1 MFNVHGKIAKNRLD
15 INKDERRN
23 VFPQMKE
30 KKTWL
35 LNCLNVLLCVCYN
48 VDKEGGREEID
59 SELSANGSPFVL
71 TVVCAQ
77 INIFGIF

>member
-1 MFNVHGKIAKNRLD
+1 MFTEKLLKIVLTSTKM
-15 INKDERRN
+15 KDEMC
-23 VFPQMKE
+23 FLKWE

>member
-23 VFPQMKE
+23 VFPQME
-30 KKTWL
+30 RKKTWL

-48 VDKEGGREEID
+48 VDKEGGNR
-59 SELSANGSPFVL
+59 F
-71 TVVCAQ
+71 
-77 INIFGIF
+77 